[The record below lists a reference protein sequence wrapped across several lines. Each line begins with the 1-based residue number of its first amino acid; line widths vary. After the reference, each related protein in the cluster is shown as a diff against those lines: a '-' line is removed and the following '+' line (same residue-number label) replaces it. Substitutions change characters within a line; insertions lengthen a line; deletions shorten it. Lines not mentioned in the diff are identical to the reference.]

1 MVSNVRL
8 NLDNFQQPKSQQIQ
22 KQFSSQEIFDSFKT
36 TSLNSLEYFKASIFD
51 MVSMESLNLDS
62 YKNQVSTV
70 EKLLTVKK
78 FWRVNKFL
86 TVKKFLADLKPKSQH
101 T

>member
-1 MVSNVRL
+1 MA
-8 NLDNFQQPKSQQIQ
+8 
-22 KQFSSQEIFDSFKT
+22 
-36 TSLNSLEYFKASIFD
+36 SLRELSLVLSICFD
-51 MVSMESLNLDS
+51 MVSIESLDLDS

-78 FWRVNKFL
+78 FSRVNKFL